1 MTKGSERH
9 GIKRGVVQGKWVP
22 GQKALSE
29 GWPLN
34 KVCFIVSPS
43 LIGSF
48 GPFSRL
54 LPGVSANDSFEGIL
68 HSYIC
73 GKNFVGPLPSRA
85 VFKCRQQVKGR
96 RGIAVGCRRQTGHF
110 ELLLPS
116 SPVAH
121 PREEAHL

>member
-54 LPGVSANDSFEGIL
+54 LPGVSAMTALRAYCTHIFA
-68 HSYIC
+68 
-73 GKNFVGPLPSRA
+73 GKTL
-85 VFKCRQQVKGR
+85 
-96 RGIAVGCRRQTGHF
+96 
-110 ELLLPS
+110 
-116 SPVAH
+116 
-121 PREEAHL
+121 